1 MNALAY
7 YVLRVSSITF
17 HNLQYYEAL
26 VGTLKAA
33 NRKGLIKFKGQ
44 MLGSYL
50 QVYEYFLC
58 MSEDRQA
65 VIKTEQYRISCRILK
80 QLPMLGTSK

>member
-50 QVYEYFLC
+50 QVYEYFY
-58 MSEDRQA
+58 A
-65 VIKTEQYRISCRILK
+65 CRRTVKLSSRLSNIAFRV
-80 QLPMLGTSK
+80 GS